1 MRRIYLIILTIIIL
15 TVPILQVSAV
25 PTDVNSVRRMLTAFD
40 NQDFTIFDE
49 EQLVE
54 SLIEII
60 ENDPADAPFHDRV
73 VGGALVVLA
82 ELRAE
87 GAVDLLIEHLDSYT
101 TTCLYWLGTYATPE
115 SINAIVEYL
124 GSDDPS
130 VRYEAAT
137 ALGTI
142 SLDGLTPVDGLTP
155 EIMEIEEDLLD
166 ALNEAVGAINS
177 RLEIEDDE
185 AVLTALTLALEH
197 ISILD

>member
-1 MRRIYLIILTIIIL
+1 MRRTCLLIILTFIIL
-15 TVPILQVSAV
+15 TVPIAEVSAV
-25 PTDVNSVRRMLTAFD
+25 PTDVNSVRLMLTAFD

-60 ENDPADAPFHDRV
+60 ENDPADAPYHERV
-73 VGGALVVLA
+73 VGGALVVLG

-101 TTCLYWLGTYATPE
+101 TTCLYWLGTYAYPE
-115 SINAIVEYL
+115 SIDAIVEYL

-130 VRYEAAT
+130 VRYEAAA

-142 SLDGLTPVDGLTP
+142 PLDGLTPGTVGVED
-155 EIMEIEEDLLD
+155 DLLD
-166 ALNEAVGAINS
+166 ALNEAVGTINS

-185 AVLTALTLALEH
+185 AVLEALTLALEH

>member
-49 EQLVE
+49 EPLLE

-60 ENDPADAPFHDRV
+60 ENDPADAPYHGRV
-73 VGGALVVLA
+73 VGGALAVLGEMHADEA
-82 ELRAE
+82 E
-87 GAVDLLIEHLDSYT
+87 DLLIEHLDSYT

-115 SINAIVEYL
+115 SIDAIVEYL

-130 VRYEAAT
+130 VRYEAAN

-142 SLDGLTPVDGLTP
+142 PLDGLT
-155 EIMEIEEDLLD
+155 METVGVEEDLHD
-166 ALNEAVGAINS
+166 ALNEAIGTINS
-177 RLEIEDDE
+177 RLEIEEDE
-185 AVLTALTLALEH
+185 SVVTALTLALEH
-197 ISILD
+197 ISVLD

>member
-142 SLDGLTPVDGLTP
+142 PLDGLTPGAVDV
-155 EIMEIEEDLLD
+155 EEDLLD

-185 AVLTALTLALEH
+185 AVITALTLALEH

>member
-1 MRRIYLIILTIIIL
+1 MRRTCLIILTIIIL
-15 TVPILQVSAV
+15 TVPIAQVSAV
-25 PTDVNSVRRMLTAFD
+25 PTDVNSVRQMLTAFD

-49 EQLVE
+49 ELLVE

-60 ENDPADAPFHDRV
+60 ENDPADAPYHDRV
-73 VGGALVVLA
+73 VGGALAVLG

-87 GAVDLLIEHLDSYT
+87 GAEDLLIEHLDSYT

-115 SINAIVEYL
+115 SIDAIVEYL
-124 GSDDPS
+124 GSDNPS
-130 VRYEAAT
+130 VRYEAAA

-142 SLDGLTPVDGLTP
+142 PLEGLTPGAVDV
-155 EIMEIEEDLLD
+155 EEDLLD
-166 ALNEAVGAINS
+166 AVNEAVGAINS

-185 AVLTALTLALEH
+185 DIIEALQLALEH